1 MQCCY
6 CIFMIRMITK
16 KKYELNKNFSH
27 DLILGEIREKKLAEI
42 LANKPI
48 EVKTEMGMWKNTGNL
63 AIEIEF
69 DGKPSGLY
77 KTESEYWWHNLEVR
91 NEEYMSLFFKVAT
104 LKEIVEKIVEDYP
117 HRVKM
122 GGDDNLSKLVLV
134 PLAGLFFLKEKDL
147 NWRKAPANKK

>member
-1 MQCCY
+1 
-6 CIFMIRMITK
+6 MITK
-16 KKYELNKNFSH
+16 KKYELNKNFTH

-48 EVKTEMGMWKNTGNL
+48 EVKTEMGVWQEKGNL

-69 DGKPSGLY
+69 DGEPSGLY
-77 KTESEYWWHNLEVR
+77 KTHSEYWWHNLEVR
-91 NEEYMSLFFKVAT
+91 NEAYMSLFFKVDI
-104 LKEIVEKIVEDYP
+104 LKAIVKKIEDKYP
-117 HRVKM
+117 HRIVM

-147 NWRKAPANKK
+147 NWREAPANKKGE